1 MLLIT
6 TKTPKFV
13 KLSYNIPT
21 HRMLLNY
28 QKGIKCIKTNLS
40 YVYFLPIMLTCVFDE
55 GYSFNP
61 ARQGHK
67 EYYLITTC
75 TCRCNCKHHFTH

>member
-6 TKTPKFV
+6 TKKPKLV

-61 ARQGHK
+61 ARQGH
-67 EYYLITTC
+67 T
-75 TCRCNCKHHFTH
+75 